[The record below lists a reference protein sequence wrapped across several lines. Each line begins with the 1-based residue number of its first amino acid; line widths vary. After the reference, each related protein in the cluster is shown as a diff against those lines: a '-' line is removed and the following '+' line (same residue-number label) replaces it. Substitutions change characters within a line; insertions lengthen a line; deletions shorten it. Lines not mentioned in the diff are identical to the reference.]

1 MNLVVIR
8 RYLRDRR
15 VTLVVYCI
23 AALAFALMY
32 TSLFPSLKSQ
42 MVSYDEILK
51 SFPKG
56 MLEAMG
62 IQQLNMHNFES
73 YFSAEYLSL
82 IWPILAIIFA
92 ISQAGRSLAG
102 GVESGSIGLELTQPV
117 SRTQTY
123 ISKYL
128 GGVISLTIFTVVT
141 ILGVIPIAAIFNAD
155 VVVSHWLML
164 CAMSWLFVIS
174 IFSVA
179 YAISAMFSDRAKV
192 YGLIAGLMLLMYVV
206 RVIAG
211 LQEKLDWLRLT
222 SFFYYYDGPGILAK
236 GNVMSNGIG
245 LFVAVIV
252 ISTLL
257 GAWWWNRRDISV

>member
-1 MNLVVIR
+1 MIVIIR

-15 VTLVVYCI
+15 IALLVYCI
-23 AALAFALMY
+23 AALAFAFMY
-32 TSLFPSLKSQ
+32 ASLFPSLKSQ

-82 IWPILAIIFA
+82 IWPILAVIFA

-102 GVESGSIGLELTQPV
+102 GVESGAIGMELSQPI
-117 SRTQTY
+117 SRTKLFF
-123 ISKYL
+123 SKYI
-128 GGVISLTIFTVVT
+128 GGIINLTIFTLVT

-155 VVVSHWLML
+155 VVVGHWMML
-164 CAMSWLFVIS
+164 CGMSWLFI
-174 IFSVA
+174 VA
-179 YAISAMFSDRAKV
+179 VYSMAFAVSAVFSDRAKV
-192 YGLIAGLMLLMYVV
+192 YSIIAGTVLLMYVV

-211 LQEKLDWLRLT
+211 LQEKVDWLRLA

-236 GNVMSNGIG
+236 GSIMRSGVGVF
-245 LFVAVIV
+245 LATIV
-252 ISTLL
+252 VTTLL
-257 GAWWWNRRDISV
+257 GAWWWQRRDISV